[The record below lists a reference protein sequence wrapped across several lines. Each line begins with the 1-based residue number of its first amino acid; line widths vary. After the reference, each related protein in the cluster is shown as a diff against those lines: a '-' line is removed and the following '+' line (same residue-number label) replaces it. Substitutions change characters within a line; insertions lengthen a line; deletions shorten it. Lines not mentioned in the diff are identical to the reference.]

1 MRLEAAVAYEDKGEQ
16 GHDPMMAQCQH
27 DWVNTKRWWTDDVMT
42 PVSGNIQRI
51 VEMYR
56 VKSLTNRR
64 DHNAMQ
70 SSCRATHEVR
80 QAFMRSV
87 CRRLTRGKGTCVNSG
102 NSRAGLL
109 CRCRTLGVSVVMARR

>member
-70 SSCRATHEVR
+70 SSCRAANEVR
-80 QAFMRSV
+80 QV
-87 CRRLTRGKGTCVNSG
+87 VLRLGMSQTHEGKGD
-102 NSRAGLL
+102 L
-109 CRCRTLGVSVVMARR
+109 CELKK